1 MNQLKMLN
9 DKLTEIISK
18 QGTKSL
24 RKKHVSAKV
33 ETSNLLIMQQHPKS
47 QIKLIN
53 RLIFLRK

>member
-33 ETSNLLIMQQHPKS
+33 ETSNLLIMQQHRKS
-47 QIKLIN
+47 
-53 RLIFLRK
+53 